1 MEKGTRAENDIYE
14 FIKARII
21 ELRADKTA
29 RGLSLEMNK
38 NENYINQIES
48 GIHKPSFG
56 GLNEICQHLGVTMS
70 QFFSVEDIRN
80 QQKLNRLM
88 ALAKALSDRQ
98 LDHIIETAELFNEK
112 SQD

>member
-1 MEKGTRAENDIYE
+1 MEKDILAENDIYE
-14 FIKARII
+14 FIKLRIV

-48 GIHKPSFG
+48 GIHKPSFS
-56 GLNEICQHLGVTMS
+56 GLNEICRHLGVTMS

-88 ALAKALSDRQ
+88 ALARALNDRQ
-98 LDHIIETAELFNEK
+98 LDHVIETAELLNEK
-112 SQD
+112 NQV